1 MTYFDTLAHNP
12 QFGQFGPQQQGG
24 WGALGSQGGLGQGGV
39 GLGQAA
45 YGQQY
50 GQYGGQQP
58 FGAFGYNPAWG
69 GQPMGWGQQW
79 GGQQRQLSQQDVNE
93 VVRQILPI
101 VPQIVGMLQSQQQP
115 HYAAM
120 QGGLGQG
127 QFGGL
132 GQQLGGLGQPG
143 LGHPAQ
149 AWGTQFG
156 APQFQSAFGG
166 PMAFGQQRQLTQQ
179 DVADITRQL
188 IGVIPQVIGNL
199 QAYSQQRMI

>member
-1 MTYFDTLAHNP
+1 
-12 QFGQFGPQQQGG
+12 
-24 WGALGSQGGLGQGGV
+24 
-39 GLGQAA
+39 
-45 YGQQY
+45 
-50 GQYGGQQP
+50 
-58 FGAFGYNPAWG
+58 
-69 GQPMGWGQQW
+69 MGWGQQW
-79 GGQQRQLSQQDVNE
+79 GGQQRQLSQQDVSEVVRQLVPALPQILAQAQNPFGGIGYAAYGQAPRQLSPQDVNE

-115 HYAAM
+115 HHAAM
-120 QGGLGQG
+120 QGGVGQG

-132 GQQLGGLGQPG
+132 GQLG

-166 PMAFGQQRQLTQQ
+166 PTASGQQRQLTQQ

-188 IGVIPQVIGNL
+188 IGAIPQVIGNL

>member
-1 MTYFDTLAHNP
+1 
-12 QFGQFGPQQQGG
+12 
-24 WGALGSQGGLGQGGV
+24 
-39 GLGQAA
+39 
-45 YGQQY
+45 
-50 GQYGGQQP
+50 
-58 FGAFGYNPAWG
+58 
-69 GQPMGWGQQW
+69 
-79 GGQQRQLSQQDVNE
+79 
-93 VVRQILPI
+93 
-101 VPQIVGMLQSQQQP
+101 MLQSQQQP

-132 GQQLGGLGQPG
+132 GQLG

-166 PMAFGQQRQLTQQ
+166 PMASGQQRQLTQQ

-188 IGVIPQVIGNL
+188 IGAIPQVIGNL